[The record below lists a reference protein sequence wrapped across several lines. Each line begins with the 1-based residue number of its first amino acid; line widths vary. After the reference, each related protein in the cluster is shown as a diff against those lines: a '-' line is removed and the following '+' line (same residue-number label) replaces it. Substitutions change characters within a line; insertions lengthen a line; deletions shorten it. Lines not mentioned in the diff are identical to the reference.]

1 MSIEI
6 PFEHDE
12 VLINIITQNVVKV
25 LQESQNQMNISDP
38 VNDLPPYPNRK
49 QVKKVLRIGDERLNL
64 WISGGLKVIPF
75 GKEMRF
81 DRRDIQEFLDELK
94 I

>member
-12 VLINIITQNVVKV
+12 VLVNVITQNVIKV
-25 LQESQNQMNISDP
+25 LQGSPQQNTNNP
-38 VNDLPPYPNRK
+38 LKDLPPYPNRK
-49 QVKKVLRIGDERLNL
+49 QVKQVLRIGDERLNH
-64 WISGGLKVIPF
+64 WISSGLKVIPF

-81 DRRDIQEFLDELK
+81 DRRDIQAFLDQLK